1 MSGVKSLDNNSMMPY
16 RDNNYPMSDNRQQL
30 LPDMDKK
37 SPCSTY
43 PDIYYRLMPYIM
55 MVCDQAEA
63 NGVDM
68 PSQEMIESIS
78 DNIYEDMMR
87 NYPDM
92 AEYIRR
98 YEQNPDRAASLPVQG
113 PFFFGRRPR
122 RRGPFRD
129 LIDIL
134 LLSEFARRRRRRRYP
149 FYY

>member
-1 MSGVKSLDNNSMMPY
+1 MDNNSMMPY
-16 RDNNYPMSDNRQQL
+16 RSNVPERDNKQQL
-30 LPDMDKK
+30 LPEMDKK

-43 PDIYYRLMPYIM
+43 PDIYYRILPYIM
-55 MVCDQAEA
+55 MVCDQAEV

-68 PSQEMIESIS
+68 PSQETIEAIS
-78 DNIYEDMMR
+78 DNIYDDMMR
-87 NYPDM
+87 SNPDM

-98 YEQNPDRAASLPVQG
+98 YEQNPDRATYLPVQG

-134 LLSEFARRRRRRRYP
+134 LLSEFARRRRRRRRRFFD
-149 FYY
+149 FYDFD